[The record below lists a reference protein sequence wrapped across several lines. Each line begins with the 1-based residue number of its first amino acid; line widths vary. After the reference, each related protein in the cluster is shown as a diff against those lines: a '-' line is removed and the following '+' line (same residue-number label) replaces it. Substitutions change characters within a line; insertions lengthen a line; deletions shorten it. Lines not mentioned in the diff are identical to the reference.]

1 MTRPSTEL
9 EFSVGKK
16 VLVLGKGPSLT
27 QENFARANEKGD
39 AIVIGINQVSA
50 HFKVDIAFFVDFEP
64 YEEIKQSLLKDK
76 HIKVLLPWRP
86 NKRIGNGSRSKP
98 MIKQLDEMCSE
109 DEILARLSEERRLF
123 YFHTFYGKRNAGM
136 NCFTPNLVSL
146 TALLKILAGH
156 NVINIATL
164 GIDGGRSYSSILNK
178 SSTVTQ
184 LKNGYDKQFPI
195 IKDIAI
201 KHGMTIEKADME
213 TLNIYVGCEEQQ
225 KLPAKLLEY
234 SIKKHTNRPV
244 RVINLYE
251 VIKADNRSGRTPFS
265 LQRFHI
271 PKLNNYAGIAVY
283 LDSDMLVYRDIEE
296 LLAQH
301 QSGSAVSCAEAPPGS
316 NRRPQFSVMVIDCSL
331 ARWNAEEIAS
341 AADKDYES
349 VLFNFGFE
357 KNISRCIS
365 YKWNSLELLEPDTG
379 LVHFTDMDI
388 QPWIATSNKLTESWM
403 SVLIEAVENNYISF
417 DDIVEQ
423 VKLGWLRPGLL
434 YQLEFGVANPAR
446 MPKHEKLKDNL
457 FTPPHTVARFTKHNN
472 IMSRVGLAVAKRI
485 FHKLKRST
493 SY

>member
-1 MTRPSTEL
+1 MARPSTEL
-9 EFSVGKK
+9 ELPVGKR

-27 QENFARANEKGD
+27 QENFARAIEKGD
-39 AIVIGINQVSA
+39 AIVIGINQVSG
-50 HFKVDIAFFVDFEP
+50 HFKVDLAFFVDFEP
-64 YEEIKQSLLKDK
+64 YEEIKQVLVSQKN
-76 HIKVLLPWRP
+76 INVLLPWRP
-86 NKRIGNGSRSKP
+86 NKRVGNGRRSKP
-98 MIKQLDEMCSE
+98 MAKQLEELCCE
-109 DEILARLSEERRLF
+109 DEILARLSQERRLF
-123 YFHTFYGKRNAGM
+123 YFHTFYGRYNSGV
-136 NCFTPNLVSL
+136 NCFAPNLVSL
-146 TALLKILAGH
+146 TALLKLLANH
-156 NVINIATL
+156 KVTNIVTL
-164 GIDGGRSYSSILNK
+164 GVDGGRCYSSILNK
-178 SSTVTQ
+178 NSTVTQ

-234 SIKKHTNRPV
+234 SIKKYTNIPV

-251 VIKADNRSGRTPFS
+251 VVKSGNRSGRTPFS

-271 PKLNNYAGIAVY
+271 PKLNNFVGIAVY

-301 QSGSAVSCAEAPPGS
+301 QRGSAVSCAEAPPGS

-331 ARWNAEEIAS
+331 AKWNAEEIAD
-341 AADKDYES
+341 AAEKDYES
-349 VLFNFGFE
+349 VLFKFGFE
-357 KNISRCIS
+357 KNVSRCIS
-365 YKWNSLELLEPDTG
+365 YKWNSLELLESDTG
-379 LVHFTDMDI
+379 LVHYTDMDI
-388 QPWIATSNKLTESWM
+388 QPWIATSNKLTESWV

-417 DDIVEQ
+417 DEIVEQ

-434 YQLEFGVANPAR
+434 YQLEFGVANPKH

-472 IMSRVGLAVAKRI
+472 VMSRVGLAVAKKI
-485 FHKLKRST
+485 LHKFKRSVGH
-493 SY
+493 